1 MIKKSFLY
9 ALCFLL
15 LFFMEA
21 IIRPVTV
28 FGVSPQYVLC
38 GVAAIGIWEK
48 EKFGAIFGLL
58 FGLLCDF
65 ASGSAFGSQA
75 IVYMITGIIAGVL
88 VEVTLSKGLLSTL
101 LIAEASIIIFGGLR
115 SILYIIL
122 NEAEPMS
129 VLIYILLPKILLS
142 LPFAIIIYFMIKFI
156 YWYTSPDRERKRK
169 RQW

>member
-9 ALCFLL
+9 SLCFLL
-15 LFFMEA
+15 LFFVEA
-21 IIRPVTV
+21 VLRPVTV

-38 GVAAIGIWEK
+38 GIAAIGIWEK
-48 EKFGAIFGLL
+48 ERFGAIFGLI

-75 IVYMITGIIAGVL
+75 LVFMITGIVAGL
-88 VEVTLSKGLLSTL
+88 LAEVTLSKGLVSTL

-115 SILYIIL
+115 GFFYIIL
-122 NEAEPMS
+122 NDADLIS
-129 VLIYILLPKILLS
+129 VLLYIMLPKILLS
-142 LPFAIIIYFMIKFI
+142 IPFAILIYFMIKFI